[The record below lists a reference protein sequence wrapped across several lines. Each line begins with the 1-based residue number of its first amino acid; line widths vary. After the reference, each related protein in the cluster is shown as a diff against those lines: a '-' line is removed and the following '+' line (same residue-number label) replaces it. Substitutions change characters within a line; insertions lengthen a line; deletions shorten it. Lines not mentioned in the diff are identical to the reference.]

1 MKHNDIRNWISSQR
15 PRTFFW
21 GSDVP
26 GSIPAVESALSRMA
40 NDPASPIIRVRQ
52 GLYWVKPKATKFGFG
67 RPDPM
72 AAALV
77 AAGPGS
83 GPAGWSASQALGL
96 STQLPATPLIA
107 VPGRPPKGL
116 AGVDFVGRSNL
127 SRCDLN
133 QSEIAVL
140 EVMRDF
146 PDFTDR
152 SKTWA
157 DAATQ
162 IHNQI
167 VMGRVDR
174 NRLLTCAR
182 NERNRRVR
190 DRAQQLM
197 EV

>member
-15 PRTFFW
+15 PRTILLGERCAGLNTCRRKCSFKN
-21 GSDVP
+21 GQRSRQPNYSSPPRALLGKAKSDKVW
-26 GSIPAVESALSRMA
+26 
-40 NDPASPIIRVRQ
+40 IREARSN
-52 GLYWVKPKATKFGFG
+52 GP
-67 RPDPM
+67 
-72 AAALV
+72 ALV

-116 AGVDFVGRSNL
+116 AGVNFVGRSNL

-182 NERNRRVR
+182 NERNRKVR
-190 DRAQQLM
+190 DRLKS
-197 EV
+197 